1 MPRSVPSRSP
11 TWRPDRNWPP
21 AEQRRPDGRRGCS
34 RSSDLRAPGLRRRA
48 ARSYGQVAAAVS
60 TTGRSHRSR
69 EADLLIA
76 ATAHVNGV
84 VLYTRD
90 PDDVSGLDDLVTA
103 VGI

>member
-1 MPRSVPSRSP
+1 M
-11 TWRPDRNWPP
+11 
-21 AEQRRPDGRRGCS
+21 
-34 RSSDLRAPGLRRRA
+34 
-48 ARSYGQVAAAVS
+48 S

-90 PDDVSGLDDLVTA
+90 PDDFSGLDDLVTA